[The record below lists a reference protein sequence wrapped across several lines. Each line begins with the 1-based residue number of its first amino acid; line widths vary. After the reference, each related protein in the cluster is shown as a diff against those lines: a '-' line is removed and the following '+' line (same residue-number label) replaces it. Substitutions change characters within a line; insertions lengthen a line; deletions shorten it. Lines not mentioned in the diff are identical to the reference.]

1 MAVEFV
7 NAIDAAAAAESECAR
22 LRRLL
27 EEERKVVQ
35 RLQRENVDEA
45 QMAKRKIE
53 KMSYLLAE
61 AHKDAKHATI
71 RADFAENEWVKVKRE
86 LQETRELVQLLK
98 PEGEETRQGVS
109 TRVDDKELE
118 LNNALG
124 AASTAES
131 ERDKLMIMLE
141 EVRKRVQRLI
151 LEKDDEAQ
159 LTKREIEE
167 TSQELANARK
177 YAEYA
182 TTRADIAERECAQLK
197 RMLEEEQKIV
207 HRLRLE
213 KDDEVQ
219 LAKTQIGEIDQE
231 LACAQSGTKLAR
243 KHTDVA
249 EVKSDLK
256 RMEELVK
263 LLELEH
269 QEMRSECTK
278 LRRMLVEEG
287 NTVQTLMLEKN
298 DEAELAK
305 RQVEKIIQE
314 LANARKDA
322 QFARKDA
329 DIVKNE
335 WIKLRK
341 ELEEK
346 EQFIIHLKQQIL
358 EMRIITMRQ
367 VEDISQ
373 ELDHVQKEAEYAR
386 YDANI
391 AKNEW
396 FKTKKELQE
405 KLELVQLLKL
415 ECQDTRENAM
425 RQVEEKELE
434 LADALDAATVAS
446 SGSAAAKTCE
456 KCGMKLIMCP
466 ICRIQ
471 ITHRIKL
478 FPG

>member
-124 AASTAES
+124 AAST
-131 ERDKLMIMLE
+131 
-141 EVRKRVQRLI
+141 
-151 LEKDDEAQ
+151 
-159 LTKREIEE
+159 
-167 TSQELANARK
+167 
-177 YAEYA
+177 
-182 TTRADIAERECAQLK
+182 AERECAQLK

-446 SGSAAAKTCE
+446 SGSAAAKDCAVCLVNEKDTVFGCGHMTCE

>member
-249 EVKSDLK
+249 E
-256 RMEELVK
+256 
-263 LLELEH
+263 
-269 QEMRSECTK
+269 SECTK

-446 SGSAAAKTCE
+446 SGSAAAKDCAVCLVNEKDTVFGCGHMTCE